1 MNNKFLAIF
10 IIYILSETTLSATT
24 LKEVVGQTLD
34 SNPIIK
40 ERLENYRATRE
51 EIAISEAGYYPTLD
65 LQSSVGRKA
74 TGKVSGSPDIAE
86 ETYNIFQNSLILRQN
101 IFNGFSTHEQV
112 TYQKMRTLS
121 ASYSFLEKANDITLQ
136 TIKAYINLLKER
148 ELLTNSKDYL
158 DNIEEL
164 YNKVRKAYKAGLTK
178 MSEVS
183 KIQSSLSLA
192 RSNYLVQ
199 ENKIS
204 IVAYNYRRVTGQV
217 ADLRN
222 MESVSFNHK
231 LPPNQEEASMFALE
245 YNPSVLVGNY
255 NIKGAEALYRESKSK
270 FFPKIDL
277 EVSENYN
284 KDYNKDYNKF
294 NAVDDR
300 FQAMIVVSYNLF
312 NGGADE
318 ASRRNKL
325 SKLSQEVSVTQDLRR
340 QVMESLDLSWSAYE
354 LANEQITFLEHYNK
368 ESSNTLKLYNK
379 EYDMGERSLL
389 DLLATQNDLK
399 RSKDEIINATY
410 NLLLAKYRILDAM
423 GLTMASIVGDI
434 HKYYNRVGLHSSGI
448 DLHEDTLPLTN
459 DKDHDG
465 IPNSKD
471 LCNNTKRGQKVL
483 PFGCTKSVNA
493 LDMIRLK

>member
-1 MNNKFLAIF
+1 MKCK
-10 IIYILSETTLSATT
+10 ILSISILCILSSITLSATT
-24 LKEVVGQTLD
+24 LKDIVSQTLD
-34 SNPIIK
+34 NNPIIK
-40 ERLENYRATRE
+40 ERLQNYRATRE

-65 LQSSVGRKA
+65 LQSSIGRKA
-74 TGKVSGSPDIAE
+74 TGRVTGSADVAE

-148 ELLTNSKDYL
+148 ELLINSKDYL
-158 DNIEEL
+158 KNIEDL
-164 YNKVRKAYKAGLTK
+164 YIKVRKAYKAGLTK

-204 IVAYNYRRVTGQV
+204 IVAYNYRRVTGKI
-217 ADLRN
+217 ANLRS
-222 MESVSFNHK
+222 MEKVSFNHK
-231 LPPNQEEASMFALE
+231 LPPNQEKASMFALE
-245 YNPSVLVGNY
+245 YNPSILVGNY

-270 FFPKIDL
+270 FYPKIDL
-277 EVSENYN
+277 EISENYN
-284 KDYNKDYNKF
+284 EDYNEF
-294 NAVDDR
+294 TGVDDR
-300 FQAMIVVSYNLF
+300 FQAMLVLSYNIF

-340 QVMESLDLSWSAYE
+340 QVMEGLDLSWSAYE
-354 LANEQITFLEHYNK
+354 LASEQITFLENYNK
-368 ESSNTLKLYNK
+368 ESSNTLTLYNK

-399 RSKDEIINATY
+399 RSKDEIINAEY

-423 GLTMASIVGDI
+423 GLTMASIVGNI
-434 HKYYNRVGLHSSGI
+434 KPYYHRVGLYSAGVDS
-448 DLHEDTLPLTN
+448 HEDTLPITK
-459 DKDHDG
+459 DKDQDG
-465 IPNSKD
+465 VPNSKD
-471 LCNNTKRGQKVL
+471 LCNNTKKGSKVL
-483 PFGCTKSVNA
+483 PFGCIESVNA

>member
-1 MNNKFLAIF
+1 MNFRLLSIFLL
-10 IIYILSETTLSATT
+10 LSSITLLAAT
-24 LKEVVGQTLD
+24 LKDVVSQTLEN
-34 SNPIIK
+34 NPIIK

-51 EIAISEAGYYPTLD
+51 EIGTSEAGYYPTLD
-65 LQSSVGRKA
+65 LQSSIGRKA
-74 TGKVSGSPDIAE
+74 TGRVSGSADVAE

-101 IFNGFSTHEQV
+101 IFDGFSTHEQV

-158 DNIEEL
+158 DNIEKL
-164 YNKVRKAYKAGLTK
+164 YIKVKKAYKAGLTK

-204 IVAYNYRRVTGQV
+204 IVAYNYRRVTGQI
-217 ADLRN
+217 ADLKSMQR
-222 MESVSFNHK
+222 VSFNHK
-231 LPPNQEEASMFALE
+231 LPPNEEQASMFALE

-270 FFPKIDL
+270 FYPKLDL
-277 EVSENYN
+277 EISENYN
-284 KDYNKDYNKF
+284 EDYNKNYN
-294 NAVDDR
+294 NGINTIDDR
-300 FQAMIVVSYNLF
+300 FQAMLVLSYNLF

-325 SKLSQEVSVTQDLRR
+325 SKLSQEISVTQDLRR
-340 QVMESLDLSWSAYE
+340 QVMESLDLSWSAYD
-354 LANEQITFLEHYNK
+354 LANEQIPFLEHYNK
-368 ESSNTLKLYNK
+368 ESTNTLKLYNK

-399 RSKDEIINATY
+399 RSKDEIINAKY
-410 NLLLAKYRILDAM
+410 NMLLAKYRILDAM
-423 GLTMASIVGDI
+423 GLTMASVVGDVT
-434 HKYYNRVGLHSSGI
+434 KYYHRVGLYSNGLDEHQ
-448 DLHEDTLPLTN
+448 DTLPITE
-459 DKDHDG
+459 DKDGDG

-471 LCNNTKRGQKVL
+471 LCNNTKKGSKVL
-483 PFGCTKSVNA
+483 PFGCIKSINA